1 MESEARYAWVGGG
14 IILLIVALVA
24 ALLWLQG
31 ALDHREFRRYTVYF
45 RQHSLDGL
53 QLNSDVKMYGIKV
66 GKVVDFEIL
75 STEAKNVRVV
85 LELDAKTP
93 VLEGAEATVSR
104 NLVTGL
110 AYIELENRRDGA
122 VPLHG
127 VPKGERYPVINEGA
141 PRLARI
147 AANLEQL
154 AEQGNETLQ
163 RINQTLSDQNQKALG
178 ATLSGL
184 ATFSASLARN
194 APRIEAAI
202 DATQAAAE
210 DLRGLSSEARQTLAR
225 SDARLER
232 LGSQAETVLVEARQA
247 VQAMRREVGDTAAEL
262 RLATELGLQE
272 LQRTGRTLKQAG
284 DNVGDAAIAVRGATD
299 AVIRPGA
306 ANLGPGE

>member
-1 MESEARYAWVGGG
+1 MESEARYAWVGGTI
-14 IILLIVALVA
+14 IILIVTLAM

-31 ALDHREFRRYTVYF
+31 ALDHREFQRYTVYF

-85 LELDAKTP
+85 VELDAKAP

-110 AYIELENRRDGA
+110 AYIEVENRREGA
-122 VPLHG
+122 VPLNG
-127 VPKGERYPVINEGA
+127 TPKGERYPVIQEGP

-163 RINQTLSDQNQKALG
+163 RFNQALSDQNQQALSES
-178 ATLSGL
+178 LSGL
-184 ATFSASLARN
+184 ATFSASLARR
-194 APRIEAAI
+194 APEIEAAI
-202 DATQAAAE
+202 VASHAAMQE
-210 DLRGLSSEARQTLAR
+210 LHGLSTAARQTLER

-232 LGSQAETVLVEARQA
+232 LGSKAEIVLDETREA
-247 VQAMRREVGDTAAEL
+247 VQAMRQDVHDTTAEL

-299 AVIRPGA
+299 AVITPGK